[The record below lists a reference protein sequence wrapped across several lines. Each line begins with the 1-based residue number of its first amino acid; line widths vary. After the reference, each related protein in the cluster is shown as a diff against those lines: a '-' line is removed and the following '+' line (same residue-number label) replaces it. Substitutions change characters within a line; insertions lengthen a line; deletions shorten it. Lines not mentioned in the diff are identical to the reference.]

1 MTSTNLMNVRK
12 CLVFGLG
19 MMLVLLVGTA
29 MGNKEKADADA
40 EQPAD
45 KSKKTESPKT
55 DPKKETRFFEDQKD
69 EADEEAAGI
78 NPDLYDEYAEMAKV
92 AKLDK
97 KQQEK
102 LLAIQNA
109 KEAALEKWDQ
119 KNEKKLVRAED
130 TIERTKSDKK
140 RERLELQLKKF
151 EARRKALAAK
161 HDRMALGILKKEQII
176 VWNGHRLWEEVSL
189 EFEFLDLD
197 EHQQAKGKEI
207 CNKIAGKIKGKR
219 PIAGNEKVRQV
230 AIVRISKKV
239 LTPEQRKEF
248 AREQRKKKR
257 EQEREKKRQKNTRT
271 RSR

>member
-1 MTSTNLMNVRK
+1 MSGFRIGNDAGAAGGDGDGEQRK
-12 CLVFGLG
+12 GGCGRR
-19 MMLVLLVGTA
+19 TA
-29 MGNKEKADADA
+29 PRQVE
-40 EQPAD
+40 
-45 KSKKTESPKT
+45 KTESPKT
-55 DPKKETRFFEDQKD
+55 DPEKETRFFEDQKD

-102 LLAIQNA
+102 LLAIQNV

-119 KNEKKLVRAED
+119 KNEKKLARAED
-130 TIERTKSDKK
+130 TIERTKSDRK

-219 PIAGNEKVRQV
+219 PIAENERVRQM